1 MQTTLIAVLGL
12 VSLFISWI
20 LMLVLPDMRSAA
32 WGLLGLGVVLLAA
45 ASIVS
50 FRGVRSALVSKR
62 GKFGTSTT
70 IMVSIFVGIVLL
82 VNAISINS
90 YHTFDFT
97 GASQFTL
104 TSQTKDVLT
113 NKLEV
118 PVKVICF
125 FSPIAPEDDPTGG
138 VLNSLRFYALI
149 LLTEYQNYTDKI
161 SITVIDPDEHPDQAV
176 QYGVSEYQTVV
187 FETELG
193 RRLVSPLEIVQE
205 AEFAFT
211 SAILEVS
218 GINQQKVYFLTGH
231 SEGDISST
239 NDSGYYDA
247 YSGLRAN
254 LFQVRTLN
262 LLINRSI
269 PEDCAALIIA
279 GPRTPL
285 ESEEVEIIERY
296 IKSGKLAVILLNPN
310 PPEGIKQLLS
320 SFDIEVED
328 GLIVDPASYAAP
340 SVDIPS
346 VPRARNSLGLST
358 MYFPGAT
365 ALIPEDGYE
374 PDAILGTVTQ
384 IIWGNKDTNI
394 EMRSLIRSS
403 QDSWL
408 EKDFNPY
415 ENPEFHEGEDL
426 KGPLNIG
433 FFITTLPTD
442 ATEESEEDKQIRL
455 IVIGDS
461 DFASNKHFSQGSNSS
476 LFLISVKELATSEE
490 LISIDPKVL
499 QTRRYILNAAQERW
513 LNISSIGLLPILI
526 LAIGGIIWWR
536 RR

>member
-1 MQTTLIAVLGL
+1 
-12 VSLFISWI
+12 
-20 LMLVLPDMRSAA
+20 
-32 WGLLGLGVVLLAA
+32 
-45 ASIVS
+45 
-50 FRGVRSALVSKR
+50 
-62 GKFGTSTT
+62 
-70 IMVSIFVGIVLL
+70 MVSTFIGIVLL

-90 YHTFDFT
+90 FHTFDFT
-97 GASQFTL
+97 GLSQFTL

-118 PVKVICF
+118 PVKATCF

-138 VLNSLRFYALI
+138 ILNSLRFYALM
-149 LLTEYQNYTDKI
+149 LLAEYQNYTNEL
-161 SITVIDPDEHPDQAV
+161 SIAVIDPDEHPDLAA
-176 QYGVSEYQTVV
+176 QYGINQYQTVV
-187 FETELG
+187 FETEYGQRQVLAE
-193 RRLVSPLEIVQE
+193 EIWGE
-205 AEFAFT
+205 AEYAFT

-218 GINQQKVYFLTGH
+218 GITQRKVYFLTGH
-231 SEGDISST
+231 GEGSITAT
-239 NDSGYYDA
+239 NDSGYSDA

-254 LFQVRTLN
+254 LFQVGTLN

-285 ESEEVEIIERY
+285 ENEEVEIIKSY
-296 IKSGKLAVILLNPN
+296 IESGKLAIILLNPN

-320 SFDIEVED
+320 YWDIEVED

-346 VPRARNSLGLST
+346 VPKVRNSLGLST
-358 MYFPGAT
+358 TYFPGAT
-365 ALIPEDGYE
+365 ALIPEEGYK
-374 PDAILGTVTQ
+374 PNAIIGTITQ
-384 IIWGNKDTNI
+384 IIWGNEDTDI
-394 EMRSLIRSS
+394 EMRSLVRSS

-415 ENPEFHEGEDL
+415 ENPEFHEEVDL

-433 FFITTLPTD
+433 FFVTTSPGGEAD
-442 ATEESEEDKQIRL
+442 EAEEDKQIRL

-476 LFLISVKELATSEE
+476 LFLISVEELATGAE

-499 QTRRYILNAAQERW
+499 QTRRLIINPTQERW
-513 LNISSIGLLPILI
+513 LNISSVGLLPVLI
-526 LAIGGIIWWR
+526 LVIGGIIWWR